1 MKWKNKFSR
10 DHFIVLA
17 ILVGILTG
25 ISRIDFFERSARIFS
40 ELFMNLLKLISL
52 PIIFLSIVST
62 ISGMASFEE
71 MKILGKKVLKYTLLT
86 TFISA
91 ALALTLFLL
100 INPVSSVV
108 GANLGV
114 GTGVVGSGYLSF
126 LLNIVPSNMIQT
138 LSDNNNVMGVVFI
151 AALLS
156 IAILSLPEKNKTIL
170 NNFFSSLFAAVLKI
184 AMFIV
189 YLMPIGIWAFI
200 TIFVRYIH
208 LNLNSLQNLALFTI
222 VVLLA
227 NLIQGTVVLPLLL
240 KLRGIDPVKTA
251 KGMFKALTLA
261 FFSKS
266 SNATL
271 PVTIQCA
278 KKNLK
283 ISPRVAEFSLPL
295 CSVINMNGCAAFI
308 LISVFFVSMS
318 HGVHFSIFD
327 MFAWVFI
334 ATIAAVGN
342 AAVPMGCYFLASAF
356 LTSMNVPLYL
366 MGVIL
371 PIYTIIDMVETALNV
386 WSDACVTA
394 IVDRELK

>member
-1 MKWKNKFSR
+1 MKWKNRFSR
-10 DHFIVLA
+10 DHFIILA

-25 ISRIDFFERSARIFS
+25 VSQIDFFERSARVFS

-86 TFISA
+86 TFIAA

-108 GANLGV
+108 STNLRV
-114 GTGVVGSGYLSF
+114 GTDAVGSGYWSF
-126 LLNIVPSNMIQT
+126 FLNIVPSNMIQT

-170 NNFFSSLFAAVLKI
+170 NNFFSSLFAAVLKV

-208 LNLNSLQNLALFTI
+208 LNLNSLQNLALFT
-222 VVLLA
+222 VVILLA
-227 NLIQGTVVLPLLL
+227 NLIQGMVVLPLLL
-240 KLRGIDPVKTA
+240 KLRGVDPVKAA

-308 LISVFFVSMS
+308 LVAVFFVSMS
-318 HGVHFSIFD
+318 HGVYFSIFD
-327 MFAWVFI
+327 MFVWVFI

-366 MGVIL
+366 MGIIL